1 VIKKIFVLLLIISLM
16 GCDQINKKFNNQ
28 QTTVVVNNY
37 SLEESYS
44 IIYDDSDTMR
54 ERYYYAIRN
63 TNDYKIVTKELE
75 QQSLSYFSN
84 NTYYLKEGSVLSK
97 EDIKELLSND
107 SMYSLQPQDSINGVT
122 YTSMVS
128 SIYEIDF
135 LVEEE
140 NQQYTTKAMSI
151 ALLLEPKNEAN
162 ETIEDQELYQYALSC
177 SNYLILYIKE
187 ILELDIDVYVGF
199 YRLANQKDD
208 YSGHYIG
215 GIFNGKGY
223 RYQEQQVI
231 FPSNTAKSIDEMT
244 YNEFL
249 IVKSFLKDFSIDS
262 IGIIGYAYYKESSI
276 STMNIQLLLNTKSY
290 LEEQAIIQYTAELI
304 DSQMSKG
311 YNIQVFIYSE
321 DNMVALVYRD
331 SNGKIVTKFL

>member
-1 VIKKIFVLLLIISLM
+1 M

-84 NTYYLKEGSVLSK
+84 NTYYLKEGSVLTK

-199 YRLANQKDD
+199 YRLATQKDD

-215 GIFNGKGY
+215 GIFNGKDI
-223 RYQEQQVI
+223 VI
-231 FPSNTAKSIDEMT
+231 KSSRLF
-244 YNEFL
+244 FL
-249 IVKSFLKDFSIDS
+249 V
-262 IGIIGYAYYKESSI
+262 
-276 STMNIQLLLNTKSY
+276 TQPNQLMK
-290 LEEQAIIQYTAELI
+290 
-304 DSQMSKG
+304 
-311 YNIQVFIYSE
+311 
-321 DNMVALVYRD
+321 
-331 SNGKIVTKFL
+331 